1 MQGHTLLVCTLAL
14 AVYTL
19 ALAVYMH
26 SDSYTLLLHCTA
38 LHIELL
44 QMLDSTWTKEL
55 DDALREGVLRK
66 GESLAAWPRVAQH
79 IAAALELQHACSA
92 TEAYQRWAMIRDA
105 PIKGPW

>member
-1 MQGHTLLVCTLAL
+1 MQGHTLPVITLAL
-14 AVYTL
+14 AACT
-19 ALAVYMH
+19 H
-26 SDSYTLLLHCTA
+26 DSYTPLLHCTTTA
-38 LHIELL
+38 LLL

-55 DDALREGVLRK
+55 DDALREGVLRE

-79 IAAALELQHACSA
+79 IAVALELQHACSA